1 MKQSIEYLNK
11 ALEYLEK
18 CELASPYKNVVDVNN
33 AKIALQMVELEHK
46 IEDAKQLHHYEDVEE
61 FKKEHEVKSFALS
74 ASEVNNSFKSNNYC
88 VIAGAYKK
96 LENAKLGQRILKR
109 ELNLQTYII
118 KKPNSKFY
126 FVATDFFDNTKEIK
140 KEHKRL
146 KKMGIDKLINGAT
159 WVYKVE

>member
-61 FKKEHEVKSFALS
+61 LKTELEGLSKKI
-74 ASEVNNSFKSNNYC
+74 NP
-88 VIAGAYKK
+88 
-96 LENAKLGQRILKR
+96 LK
-109 ELNLQTYII
+109 
-118 KKPNSKFY
+118 
-126 FVATDFFDNTKEIK
+126 V
-140 KEHKRL
+140 
-146 KKMGIDKLINGAT
+146 
-159 WVYKVE
+159 

>member
-61 FKKEHEVKSFALS
+61 LKTQLDTLSKK
-74 ASEVNNSFKSNNYC
+74 
-88 VIAGAYKK
+88 
-96 LENAKLGQRILKR
+96 
-109 ELNLQTYII
+109 
-118 KKPNSKFY
+118 
-126 FVATDFFDNTKEIK
+126 
-140 KEHKRL
+140 
-146 KKMGIDKLINGAT
+146 INP
-159 WVYKVE
+159 